1 MKCYAGDQIVGNE
14 MGGHVAQIRERS
26 SKYRALVRNLRKRDH
41 FEDLC
46 ADEKN
51 KIIIL
56 K

>member
-1 MKCYAGDQIVGNE
+1 
-14 MGGHVAQIRERS
+14 MGGHVAQMKERS
-26 SKYRALVRNLRKRDH
+26 SKYRALVRNLRERDH
-41 FEDLC
+41 LEEDLC